1 VRIGQVR
8 TWPGA
13 LMARV
18 MGVNPE
24 SLKRWGMRQEAQ
36 APGPVRKRGRPET
49 VPADVRQEIRNCY
62 LAHYKQWGPRVMA
75 EWILRQGWGWY
86 SPETIS
92 RILEDLKDKPAPKEP
107 LRRYAITASQVMW
120 SEDGA
125 GFRERAKKK
134 ELLILQDECAR
145 YKVNT
150 RLVDGPASSGDV
162 YAYLQEAFAKHG
174 PPLVLK
180 HDGGA
185 IFHEEAVERLLDEHQ
200 VISLTSP
207 PHYPPFNG
215 KMERTVRD
223 IKSYERAIKRCNRW
237 MALRERLEDAIRDL
251 NDERPRPMLGGR
263 TAKEVFEGDR
273 IPLADRRKFYA
284 EVQQLEQRLLKD
296 AASRSQ
302 QRQARQKAV
311 ELVLLQYGYMKEL
324 TDVSTYSEAKTWT
337 N

>member
-1 VRIGQVR
+1 
-8 TWPGA
+8 
-13 LMARV
+13 MAQV
-18 MGVNPE
+18 MGVTPE
-24 SLKRWGMRQEAQ
+24 SLKRWGVRQMMQ
-36 APGPVRKRGRPET
+36 APGPARKRGRPEA
-49 VPADVRQEIRNCY
+49 VPAEVRQEIRNCY
-62 LAHYKQWGPRVMA
+62 LAHYKQWGPQVMA
-75 EWILRQGWGWY
+75 EWVRRQGWGWY

-92 RILEDLKDKPAPKEP
+92 RILEDLKDKPKPKEP
-107 LRRYAITASQVMW
+107 LRRYAITAPQVMW

-125 GFRERAKKK
+125 GFRERDRKK
-134 ELLILQDECAR
+134 ELLILQDECGR

-150 RLVDGPASSGDV
+150 RLVDGPAGSQDV
-162 YAYLQEAFAKHG
+162 YAYLQEAFIKHG
-174 PPLVLK
+174 PPLILK
-180 HDGGA
+180 HDGGT
-185 IFHEEAVERLLDEHQ
+185 IFHEEAVEKLLAEHQ

-223 IKSYERAIKRCNRW
+223 IKSYERAVKRCNRW
-237 MALRERLEDAIRDL
+237 LALRERLGDTIRDL

-273 IPLADRRKFYA
+273 VTLADRQQFYE
-284 EVQQLEQRLLKD
+284 EVLQQEQTLLAD

-311 ELVLLQYGYMKEL
+311 ELVLLRHGYMKEL
-324 TDVSTYSEAKTWT
+324 TDVSTYSEAKRWT

>member
-1 VRIGQVR
+1 MRS
-8 TWPGA
+8 WPGT

-18 MGVNPE
+18 MGVSPE
-24 SLKRWGMRQEAQ
+24 SLKRWGVRQGEGSA
-36 APGPVRKRGRPET
+36 GPARKRGRPEV

-75 EWILRQGWGWY
+75 AWALRQGWGWY
-86 SPETIS
+86 SPETIA
-92 RILEDLKDKPAPKEP
+92 RILEDLKDKPEPKEP

-125 GFRERAKKK
+125 GFRERDRKK
-134 ELLILQDECAR
+134 ELLILQDECGR

-150 RLVDGPASSGDV
+150 RLVDGPASSEDV
-162 YAYLQEAFAKHG
+162 YAYLQEAFIKHG
-174 PPLVLK
+174 PPLILK

-223 IKSYERAIKRCNRW
+223 IKSYERAMKRCNRW
-237 MALRERLEDAIRDL
+237 MALRERLAEAIRDL

-263 TAKEVFEGDR
+263 TAKEVFEQDR
-273 IPLADRRKFYA
+273 VILADRRIFYEEVLKQEQTLLA
-284 EVQQLEQRLLKD
+284 E

-302 QRQARQKAV
+302 QRQARQQAV
-311 ELVLLQYGYMKEL
+311 ELVLLRHGYMKEL
-324 TDVSTYSEAKTWT
+324 TDVSTYCRAKTWT

>member
-1 VRIGQVR
+1 
-8 TWPGA
+8 
-13 LMARV
+13 MARV
-18 MGVNPE
+18 MGVSPE
-24 SLKRWGMRQEAQ
+24 SLKRWTVRQGAE
-36 APGPVRKRGRPET
+36 APGPALKRGRPE
-49 VPADVRQEIRNCY
+49 VIPAAVQLKIRTQY
-62 LAHYKQWGPRVMA
+62 LARYKQWGPRVLA
-75 EWILRQGWGWY
+75 DWVNRQGWGKY

-92 RILEDLKDKPAPKEP
+92 RLLEDLKDKPEPKEP
-107 LRRYAITASQVMW
+107 LRRYAITVPQVMW

-125 GFRERAKKK
+125 GFKEHAKKK

-150 RLVDGPASSGDV
+150 RLVEGPARSQDV
-162 YAYLQEAFAKHG
+162 YAYLKEAFAKHG

-185 IFHEEAVERLLDEHQ
+185 IFHEEAVQALLDEHQ

-223 IKSYERAIKRCNRW
+223 IKSYERAMRPCNRW
-237 MALRERLEDAIRDL
+237 MPLKERLEDAIRDL
-251 NDERPRPMLGGR
+251 NEERPRPVLGGR
-263 TAKEVFEGDR
+263 TAKEVFEEDR
-273 IPLADRRKFYA
+273 VMLADRRQFYTD
-284 EVQQLEQRLLKD
+284 VQHLEQKLMQD

-311 ELVLLQYGYMKEL
+311 ELVLLQHGYMKEL
-324 TDVSTYSEAKTWT
+324 TDVSTYSEVKTWT

>member
-1 VRIGQVR
+1 
-8 TWPGA
+8 
-13 LMARV
+13 MAQV
-18 MGVNPE
+18 MGVTLE
-24 SLKRWGMRQEAQ
+24 SLKRWGVRREAQ
-36 APGPVRKRGRPET
+36 ASGPARKRGRPDA

-75 EWILRQGWGWY
+75 EWVQRQGWGWY
-86 SPETIS
+86 SPETIA
-92 RILEDLKDKPAPKEP
+92 RILEDLKDKPEPKEP
-107 LRRYAITASQVMW
+107 LRRYAITAPQVMW

-125 GFRERAKKK
+125 GFRERDRKK

-150 RLVDGPASSGDV
+150 RLVDGPAQSQDV
-162 YAYLQEAFAKHG
+162 YAYLKEAFDKHG

-185 IFHEEAVERLLDEHQ
+185 IFHEEAVQRLLDEHQ
-200 VISLTSP
+200 VVSLTSP

-223 IKSYERAIKRCNRW
+223 VKSYERAVKRCNRW
-237 MALRERLEDAIRDL
+237 MPLRERLAEAIHDL
-251 NDERPRPMLGGR
+251 NDVRPRPMLGGR

-273 IPLADRRKFYA
+273 VTRPDRRQFYE
-284 EVQQLEQRLLKD
+284 EVLHLEQTLLAD
-296 AASRSQ
+296 AASRGQ
-302 QRQARQKAV
+302 LRQARQQAV
-311 ELVLLQYGYMKEL
+311 ELVLLRHGYMKEL
-324 TDVSTYSEAKTWT
+324 TDVSTYFEAKTWT